1 MRRFITP
8 DLIFSY
14 WLLFWALIY
23 SVLTP
28 QIMGLSPYIYES
40 LNPEIGLWVGMSYD
54 LIELLYL
61 WINYSTHIKILLKM
75 ALIILIIK
83 AVPIFLLRNK
93 KIRVINNILF
103 VAGLF
108 IVYNIY
114 LYANNSNVKKVYT
127 GINKSLRDDLN
138 NTPMMWVLSKFDG
151 NLKLTHSL
159 QWNQIRHHRV

>member
-1 MRRFITP
+1 MRKFISP

-28 QIMGLSPYIYES
+28 KIMGLSPYVYES
-40 LNPEIGLWVGMSYD
+40 LNPEIGLWVGMSYE

-61 WINYSTHIKILLKM
+61 WINYSTHINILLKM
-75 ALIILIIK
+75 ALIIVIIK

-93 KIRVINNILF
+93 KIRLVNNILF

-108 IVYNIY
+108 IIYKLY
-114 LYANNSNVKKVYT
+114 LYVNNSNVKKVYT
-127 GINKSLRDDLN
+127 GINKSLRYGLN
-138 NTPMMWVLSKFDG
+138 NTPMMWVLSKFE
-151 NLKLTHSL
+151 NVIK
-159 QWNQIRHHRV
+159 